1 MLLKRKTKMSF
12 KKTFICLMMGFY
24 LAISA
29 GCSQSPIASQS
40 QPAVNV
46 FPSDSLLTHPCKAVP
61 AGESLIELAVAYNKN
76 TSCIAKYKAQIEK
89 IKENKLKQK
98 ELWNVK

>member
-1 MLLKRKTKMSF
+1 MSF
-12 KKTFICLMMGFY
+12 KKTFICLMTVCF
-24 LAISA
+24 LPVLSA
-29 GCSQSPIASQS
+29 CSNNPIVSQS
-40 QPAVNV
+40 QPVTNV
-46 FPSDSLLTHPCKAVP
+46 YPPDSLLTPPCKAVP

-98 ELWNVK
+98 ELWDGK

>member
-12 KKTFICLMMGFY
+12 KKTFICLMMACSA
-24 LAISA
+24 LAFS
-29 GCSQSPIASQS
+29 GCSSSPIVSQS
-40 QPAVNV
+40 QPVTNV
-46 FPSDSLLTHPCKAVP
+46 YPPDSLLTHPCKAVP

-89 IKENKLKQK
+89 IKDNKKKQEALYGK
-98 ELWNVK
+98 

>member
-1 MLLKRKTKMSF
+1 M
-12 KKTFICLMMGFY
+12 
-24 LAISA
+24 
-29 GCSQSPIASQS
+29 
-40 QPAVNV
+40 VNV
-46 FPSDSLLTHPCKAVP
+46 FPPDSLLTHPCKAVP
-61 AGESLIELAVAYNKN
+61 AGESLIELAIAYNRN

>member
-29 GCSQSPIASQS
+29 GCSQSPIVSQS
-40 QPAVNV
+40 QQVTNV
-46 FPSDSLLTHPCKAVP
+46 YPPDSLLTHPCKAAP
-61 AGESLIELAVAYNKN
+61 AGESLIELAIAYNRN

-89 IKENKLKQK
+89 IKENKKKQ
-98 ELWNVK
+98 EALYVK

>member
-12 KKTFICLMMGFY
+12 KKTFICLMTVCF
-24 LAISA
+24 LPVLSA
-29 GCSQSPIASQS
+29 CSTSPIVSQS
-40 QPAVNV
+40 QPVTNV
-46 FPSDSLLTHPCKAVP
+46 YPPDSLLTHPCKAVP

-89 IKENKLKQK
+89 IKENKKKQEALYGK
-98 ELWNVK
+98 

>member
-24 LAISA
+24 LATSV
-29 GCSQSPIASQS
+29 GCSQSPTVSQS
-40 QPAVNV
+40 QPVTNAY
-46 FPSDSLLTHPCKAVP
+46 PPDSLLTHPCKAVP
-61 AGESLIELAVAYNKN
+61 AGESLIELAIAYNRN

-89 IKENKLKQK
+89 IKENKKKQ
-98 ELWNVK
+98 EALYVK